1 MDNKEHLT
9 KEGIRKLVGIKAK
22 LNLGLTEELN
32 KAFPDIVSVDRPLI
46 VNQVVPDSKWLAG
59 FTTGEGCFFVN
70 IIKSKSKLGWQVQL
84 VFTITQH
91 DRDRALMNSLRSF
104 FDCGYIK
111 EKRTSKFQW
120 LDFTVTKFSDINE
133 KIIPFFNTNPP
144 K

>member
-9 KEGIRKLVGIKAK
+9 EEGIRKLVGIKAK
-22 LNLGLTEELN
+22 LNLGLTEELGE
-32 KAFPDIVSVDRPLI
+32 AFPDITSVDRPLI
-46 VNQVVPDSKWLAG
+46 INQVIQDSRWLAG
-59 FTTGEGCFFVN
+59 FTSGEGCFFVN

-91 DRDRALMNSLRSF
+91 DRDRALMNSLISF

-120 LDFTVTKFSDINE
+120 L
-133 KIIPFFNTNPP
+133 
-144 K
+144 